1 MLREIARVLKP
12 GGRVGVSDVV
22 AEDRLSSAE
31 RAKRGAYVGCIAG
44 ALSVGEY
51 RTGLEAAGLA
61 SVSID
66 LTHEVA
72 DGMHA
77 AIVKAVKPT
86 AR

>member
-1 MLREIARVLKP
+1 MTTLVYIP
-12 GGRVGVSDVV
+12 GD
-22 AEDRLSSAE
+22 
-31 RAKRGAYVGCIAG
+31 AG

-51 RTGLEAAGLA
+51 RTGLEAAGLE

-86 AR
+86 